1 MALIKLSKS
10 SLDKNEI
17 FNVSKVLK
25 KEFLGMGEE
34 VFSFEKKLKKFFNRE
49 TVCVVNGFSALHLA
63 LESCGVG
70 RDDEVLVPSLT
81 YVATYQAIAATGAT
95 PISCDVDLDS
105 LNISTE
111 EIKKKITT
119 KTKAIVPVWFGGNP
133 DGIKE
138 IYSIAK
144 KFNLRVIED
153 AAHAFGSIIDKKNI
167 GSFGDITCF
176 SFDGIK
182 NITSGEGGCVVTND
196 RSVIKILKEKRVLGI
211 KIGRGKNKWAP
222 KVNIQGWRYHMS
234 NIMAAIGHA
243 QFKKKE
249 TLRKKRQ
256 LIAKIYD
263 QKLSNNKGIKIFNRN
278 YNEINPHIYP
288 ILNLRHSTNK
298 LFQHM
303 KKNNI
308 EVGRHYFPNHLLNK
322 FKAKK
327 LKIVEHVAKKII
339 TLPIHG
345 DLTLD
350 EQLKVV
356 KCLKNFYR

>member
-1 MALIKLSKS
+1 MASIKLSKS

-17 FNVSKVLK
+17 LNVSKVLK

-49 TVCVVNGFSALHLA
+49 VICVVNGFSALHLA
-63 LESCGVG
+63 LESCGIG
-70 RDDEVLVPSLT
+70 KNDEVLVPSLT
-81 YVATYQAIAATGAT
+81 YVATYQAISATGAI
-95 PISCDVDLDS
+95 PISCDIDLKS
-105 LNISTE
+105 LNISIE
-111 EIKKKITT
+111 EIKKKISIR
-119 KTKAIVPVWFGGNP
+119 TKAIMPVWFGGNP
-133 DGIKE
+133 EGIKE
-138 IYSIAK
+138 IYNVSK

-153 AAHAFGSIIDKKNI
+153 AAHAFGSTIDKKLI

-196 RSVIKILKEKRVLGI
+196 KRVIKILREKRVLGI
-211 KIGRGKNKWAP
+211 KIREGKNKWEP
-222 KVNIQGWRYHMS
+222 KVNVQGWRYHMS

-263 QKLSNNKGIKIFNRN
+263 QKLSNNKSIKIFKRN

-288 ILNLRHSTNK
+288 ILNMRYSTDK

-308 EVGRHYFPNHLLNK
+308 EVGRHYFPNHLLSK
-322 FKAKK
+322 FKTKK
-327 LKIVEHVAKKII
+327 LKFAEYVAKKII

-345 DLTLD
+345 NLTLK
-350 EQLKVV
+350 EQLKVIR
-356 KCLKNFYR
+356 CLKNFHN